1 MNTRKNMLLYS
12 LSLLLLAGIL
22 WSCVDE
28 RDDYGFS
35 GGGKE
40 KMVTF
45 SVRVPGSSVP
55 STYALNAADENEVK
69 TIEVLLFKSGN
80 YYHTVY
86 SNTIT
91 TDPGDSKIKT
101 FSVQIPEGTYDMV
114 ILANARQSVADVLS
128 GVTTSDP
135 KADVLSRLLLSNS
148 GKWNSDPASGS
159 YIPIPMWGEIASI
172 TVNSA
177 MAANNPVAL
186 LRMVSKIDVALTTSN
201 ATSKFK
207 LESVRLYNYYDKGQI
222 APDASNWNAGTNV
235 VTAPS
240 VPSSAQ
246 KPTNPALTPLIY
258 TGSEITTTDISS
270 IGEIYTFEA
279 APGNSTDLQN
289 NTCLVI
295 GGTYTGDSQPTYY
308 RVDFANTTGTGAS
321 ATVTYLALLRNHR
334 YKVNI
339 TDVKAS
345 GFPNPED
352 AFNSR
357 PVNITAEIIE
367 WNDAAIGN
375 IEFDGQFMLAVSQGK
390 FDFTKSVYNTYSDGN
405 TVRITT
411 DYKSNDGTVQGWKV
425 SSIVDDSGNPI
436 TDWLTTSVSSGN
448 ANVTTNM
455 QIFLTEN
462 NSGQQRKGY
471 IHISAG
477 RLTYVIEVTQSIVPS
492 LSLALKDAV
501 SGEEISELVFV
512 SQTADVVPPAQQFTA
527 SWMPINVECDL
538 SSMGISG
545 NPFSFYTGSDT
556 PGEGTYIQTTA
567 SGTGKQTYTIRPA
580 AFTQTE
586 INNNPLI
593 EKSSKIDFQVSNGM
607 NYKSKTIYL
616 RQIRYGLKP
625 TLDEFYLLNGTQQSF
640 NLKSNSLWKVRGVE
654 DIQGLLSSFDANQN
668 GGYNVQTGDT
678 FLFTLRQVT
687 TATDVGASITFTFY
701 DPSGK
706 YADVDVTIN
715 PISCGAGGIAAP
727 LKIGNNTYM
736 THKYGTKC
744 WMVENSKEGTASAV
758 NFGGVISGTTWNN
771 GSTYNPSAT
780 NGQHYYGDSNRN
792 TACPSGWHLPTA
804 TEAANLVSAVTT
816 DISQNNGTKGAQ
828 WWAGPSALGL
838 NSNSATAALTGG
850 ALYYNVG
857 EISYRWLY
865 WSQRG
870 YWWIDGGTNL
880 QGTSSTLITQSGN
893 SSMAFFPVR
902 CVQD

>member
-12 LSLLLLAGIL
+12 LSLLLLAGML
-22 WSCVDE
+22 WSCVEDRE
-28 RDDYGFS
+28 DYGSS
-35 GGGKE
+35 GEEKGKT
-40 KMVTF
+40 VTF

-91 TDPGDSKIKT
+91 TDPGDTRIKT
-101 FSVQIPEGTYDMV
+101 FSVDIPEGTYDMV

-279 APGNSTDLQN
+279 EAGNSTDLQN

-295 GGTYTGDSQPTYY
+295 GGTYVGDSQPTYY
-308 RVDFANTTGTGAS
+308 RVDFANTTGTGS
-321 ATVTYLALLRNHR
+321 GTTVTYLSLLRNYR

-345 GFPNPED
+345 GFTNPTD

-357 PVNITAEIIE
+357 PVNISAEIIE
-367 WNDAAIGN
+367 WNDSGISD
-375 IEFDGQFMLAVSQGK
+375 IEFDGQFMLGVSQGK
-390 FDFTKSVYNTYSDGN
+390 FDFTKSAYTTSSEGN
-405 TVRITT
+405 TVSITT
-411 DYKSNDGTVQGWKV
+411 DYKSNDGSSQGWKI
-425 SSIVDDSGNPI
+425 SSIVDGSGNAI

-448 ANVTTNM
+448 ANVTTDM
-455 QIFLTEN
+455 QLLLTEN
-462 NSGQQRKGY
+462 NSGQERKGY

-477 RLTYVIEVTQSIVPS
+477 RLTYVIEVSQSIVPS

-512 SQTADVVPPAQQFTA
+512 SQTADIVPPTQQFTA

-538 SSMGISG
+538 SSTGISG

-556 PGEGTYIQTTA
+556 PGEGAYIQTTA

-580 AFTQTE
+580 AFTQSE
-586 INNNPLI
+586 IDNNPLL

-616 RQIRYGLKP
+616 RQVRYGLKP
-625 TLDEFYLLNGTQQSF
+625 TLNEFYLLNGTQQSF
-640 NLKSNSLWKVRGVE
+640 NLKSNSLWKVRSVV
-654 DIQGLLSSFDANQN
+654 DSQGLLSSFDASQN
-668 GGYNVQTGDT
+668 GGYNVQSGDI

-687 TATDVGASITFTFY
+687 TAADVGASIVFTFY

-706 YADVDVTIN
+706 YDDVSVTIN
-715 PISCGAGGIAAP
+715 PISCGVGGTAAP
-727 LKIGNNTYM
+727 LKIGNNTYL
-736 THKYGTKC
+736 THRYGTKC
-744 WMVENSKEGTASAV
+744 WMVENSREGTASAV
-758 NFGGVISGTTWNN
+758 NFGGSFTGTTWTN

-780 NGQHYYGDSNRN
+780 NGQHYYGNTYRD
-792 TACPSGWHLPTA
+792 TACPSGWHLPTSGDA
-804 TEAANLVSAVTT
+804 SELYIAVYPYLSAGTQGAKWWGGSAA
-816 DISQNNGTKGAQ
+816 I
-828 WWAGPSALGL
+828 GL
-838 NSNSATAALTGG
+838 NSDSDTAALTGG
-850 ALYYNVG
+850 ALYYNSG
-857 EISYRWLY
+857 GISYKWNY
-865 WSQRG
+865 WSERG
-870 YWWIDGGTNL
+870 YWWINDGTNL
-880 QGTSSTLITQSGN
+880 KGTASTLVVESGWN
-893 SSMAFFPVR
+893 TMAFFPVR